1 MKMNASD
8 YFEYNDEIELTL
20 KIANEKII
28 IGSQIEN
35 IKALTG
41 NLNEDLIVKQ
51 SKAKNFIYIF

>member
-20 KIANEKII
+20 KIANEKLI

>member
-1 MKMNASD
+1 MNASD

-20 KIANEKII
+20 KIANEKLI